1 MNINFSTATR
11 GKLHVPHMV
20 PRWELI
26 PCLWLKRCASFP
38 QAPQEEFS
46 LNRRKVRGTLHF
58 LSQVEWTPRG
68 PDSKDGTISLQWIKF
83 RLVFHLTRWRHVWI
97 HWGDPWGSH
106 RFLPHLDMGPLIPLN
121 PREEHGIQCFIRWRC
136 LTLLF
141 FFFYFLVIYLFSYL
155 IIFLLLLLFFFEF
168 TCLTLLE
175 NG

>member
-11 GKLHVPHMV
+11 GKLHAPHIF

-26 PCLWLKRCASFP
+26 PWLWVKRCASFP

-46 LNRRKVRGTLHF
+46 LSSGVVRGTLHF

-68 PDSKDGTISLQWIKF
+68 TDSKEAPNSLQWLKF
-83 RLVFHLTRWRHVWI
+83 RFVFHLTRWGHVWI

-106 RFLPHLDMGPLIPLN
+106 RFLPHLDMGPHIPLN

-141 FFFYFLVIYLFSYL
+141 FFFFTFYLF
-155 IIFLLLLLFFFEF
+155 ICFFIW
-168 TCLTLLE
+168 
-175 NG
+175 